1 MNPHS
6 EWDSGVLGNVST
18 SSRRGQACSSAL
30 ADPHD
35 VNTAPGAKCQGLEM
49 ATQTQGLG
57 DVGMLRVR
65 LSRIASVAEKMT
77 QREKTLKG

>member
-1 MNPHS
+1 MNPHT
-6 EWDSGVLGNVST
+6 EWDSGVVGNMST

-35 VNTAPGAKCQGLEM
+35 VNVAPGAKCQGLGM

-57 DVGMLRVR
+57 DAGMLGVR
-65 LSRIASVAEKMT
+65 LSHIASVAERMT
-77 QREKTLKG
+77 QRENTLKG